1 MKKLLSKYKR
11 NKNSKKRQ
19 SNYGEYERSLDIRRK
34 SLSILDS
41 KLKFSFTHLNTLL
54 EKINNV
60 KELVVYNKYDTR
72 DLKSLKNL
80 DNNALLFSKNMNEE
94 IKKTSE
100 LLDAY
105 NLSPQ
110 DLDNFMNELKEN
122 SKNRIKIEEI
132 QKLYNIKKDY
142 NNLKKEFDLT
152 NFIKNQ
158 NDKKMNES
166 FLKSEKKLRDL
177 YNLKLELFLR
187 EERKKIGEN
196 QYFEIAKKA
205 PICIKEKDKRTSQR
219 YSTIKS
225 KYFENYKL
233 SKSFEIE
240 EAMREKDIL
249 KEEENENNK
258 ENELTTKNKKE
269 EKNYFFYYSNNNMIY
284 NPNKYIKETIKEN
297 DKNENENNKN
307 YIKKNTKLILNR
319 NNKIIKN
326 NNQNNNIK
334 IKSKPTSANINKN
347 NKYSNYM
354 NSMTFNTISQ
364 VNINTIKNKTNNFK
378 KIKKNRVNSADSYQR
393 TNYNITKSNYNQI
406 FRNNNF
412 TEKNKR
418 NRPISP
424 LITSKPTFYSSTTSS
439 RPISAFSSIYH
450 NNTFYNLKNNNN
462 NKVYINKSFISK
474 YKKKSYFT
482 NYINEI
488 NKIIKYSDYTINNFK
503 KSSNK
508 LKNKKL
514 FVKSNSEIF
523 ERRSLLDL
531 EKVRENLKLDK
542 NRHSSI
548 DDKKLIFNNSKRVK
562 LMLTPKNRNILN
574 TILMELLVKQ
584 KRVNNYYSDLS
595 HYEKMMLK
603 FERNKKFEKITN
615 EMMNYEKRFDKE
627 TILEIFKQDEE
638 KIMEYLKE
646 IKNKEKYD
654 EDEWKHILLKHKNMR
669 IINATKINNMVINGN
684 LHKKHLVSKFKKE
697 KY

>member
-307 YIKKNTKLILNR
+307 YIKKNTKLLLNR

-462 NKVYINKSFISK
+462 KVYINKSFISK

-562 LMLTPKNRNILN
+562 LMLTPKNKNILN

>member
-80 DNNALLFSKNMNEE
+80 DNNALLFSKNMSEE

-307 YIKKNTKLILNR
+307 YIKKNTKLLLNR

-347 NKYSNYM
+347 NNYYM

-462 NKVYINKSFISK
+462 KVYINKSFISK

-562 LMLTPKNRNILN
+562 LMLTPKNKNILN

>member
-166 FLKSEKKLRDL
+166 FLKGEKKLRDL

-307 YIKKNTKLILNR
+307 YIKKNTKLLLNR

-347 NKYSNYM
+347 NNYSNYM

-462 NKVYINKSFISK
+462 KVYINKSFISK

-562 LMLTPKNRNILN
+562 LMLTPKNKNILN
-574 TILMELLVKQ
+574 TILMELLDKQ

>member
-80 DNNALLFSKNMNEE
+80 DNNALLFSKNMSEE

-307 YIKKNTKLILNR
+307 YIKKNTKLLLNR

-450 NNTFYNLKNNNN
+450 NNTFYNLKNNN

>member
-41 KLKFSFTHLNTLL
+41 KLKFSFTDLNTLL
-54 EKINNV
+54 EKINND
-60 KELVVYNKYDTR
+60 KELLVYNKYDTR

-166 FLKSEKKLRDL
+166 FLKGEKKLRDL

-249 KEEENENNK
+249 KEEENEQNK

-269 EKNYFFYYSNNNMIY
+269 EKNYFF
-284 NPNKYIKETIKEN
+284 
-297 DKNENENNKN
+297 
-307 YIKKNTKLILNR
+307 
-319 NNKIIKN
+319 
-326 NNQNNNIK
+326 
-334 IKSKPTSANINKN
+334 
-347 NKYSNYM
+347 
-354 NSMTFNTISQ
+354 
-364 VNINTIKNKTNNFK
+364 
-378 KIKKNRVNSADSYQR
+378 
-393 TNYNITKSNYNQI
+393 
-406 FRNNNF
+406 
-412 TEKNKR
+412 
-418 NRPISP
+418 
-424 LITSKPTFYSSTTSS
+424 
-439 RPISAFSSIYH
+439 
-450 NNTFYNLKNNNN
+450 
-462 NKVYINKSFISK
+462 
-474 YKKKSYFT
+474 
-482 NYINEI
+482 
-488 NKIIKYSDYTINNFK
+488 
-503 KSSNK
+503 
-508 LKNKKL
+508 
-514 FVKSNSEIF
+514 
-523 ERRSLLDL
+523 
-531 EKVRENLKLDK
+531 
-542 NRHSSI
+542 
-548 DDKKLIFNNSKRVK
+548 
-562 LMLTPKNRNILN
+562 
-574 TILMELLVKQ
+574 
-584 KRVNNYYSDLS
+584 
-595 HYEKMMLK
+595 
-603 FERNKKFEKITN
+603 
-615 EMMNYEKRFDKE
+615 
-627 TILEIFKQDEE
+627 
-638 KIMEYLKE
+638 
-646 IKNKEKYD
+646 
-654 EDEWKHILLKHKNMR
+654 
-669 IINATKINNMVINGN
+669 
-684 LHKKHLVSKFKKE
+684 
-697 KY
+697 

>member
-11 NKNSKKRQ
+11 NKNSKTRQ

-110 DLDNFMNELKEN
+110 DLDNFMNELKES

-132 QKLYNIKKDY
+132 QKLYNIEKDY

-205 PICIKEKDKRTSQR
+205 PICIKEKDKRTNQR

-307 YIKKNTKLILNR
+307 YIKKNTKLLLNR

-462 NKVYINKSFISK
+462 KVYINKSFISK

-584 KRVNNYYSDLS
+584 KRVNNYYKDLS

>member
-80 DNNALLFSKNMNEE
+80 DNNALLFSKNMSEE

-307 YIKKNTKLILNR
+307 YIKKNTKLLLNR

-462 NKVYINKSFISK
+462 KVYINKSFISK

-531 EKVRENLKLDK
+531 EIVRENLKLDK

-562 LMLTPKNRNILN
+562 LMLTPKNKNILN
-574 TILMELLVKQ
+574 TILMELLDKQ

>member
-166 FLKSEKKLRDL
+166 FLKGEKKLRDL

-307 YIKKNTKLILNR
+307 YIKKNTKLLLNR

-354 NSMTFNTISQ
+354 NSMTLNTISQ

-450 NNTFYNLKNNNN
+450 NNTFYNLKNNN

-562 LMLTPKNRNILN
+562 LMLTPKNKNILN

>member
-11 NKNSKKRQ
+11 NKNSKTRQ

-205 PICIKEKDKRTSQR
+205 PICIKEKDKRTNQR

-249 KEEENENNK
+249 EEEENKNNK
-258 ENELTTKNKKE
+258 ENVLTTKNKKE

-307 YIKKNTKLILNR
+307 YIKKNTKLLLNR

-462 NKVYINKSFISK
+462 KVYINKSFISK

-562 LMLTPKNRNILN
+562 LMLTPKNKNILN

-584 KRVNNYYSDLS
+584 KRVNNYYKDLS

>member
-11 NKNSKKRQ
+11 NKNSKARQ

-307 YIKKNTKLILNR
+307 YIKKNTKLLLNR

-462 NKVYINKSFISK
+462 KVYINKSFISK

-548 DDKKLIFNNSKRVK
+548 DDKKLIYNNSKRVK

-574 TILMELLVKQ
+574 TILMELLDKQ

>member
-11 NKNSKKRQ
+11 NKNSKTRQ

-205 PICIKEKDKRTSQR
+205 PICIKEKDKRTNQR

-249 KEEENENNK
+249 EEEENKNNK

-307 YIKKNTKLILNR
+307 YIKKNTKLLLNR

-462 NKVYINKSFISK
+462 KVYINKSFISK

-584 KRVNNYYSDLS
+584 KRVNNYYKDLS

>member
-11 NKNSKKRQ
+11 NKNSKTRQ

-54 EKINNV
+54 EKINNA

-110 DLDNFMNELKEN
+110 DLDNFMNELKE
-122 SKNRIKIEEI
+122 SYKNRIKIEEI
-132 QKLYNIKKDY
+132 QKLYNIEKDY

-205 PICIKEKDKRTSQR
+205 PICIKEKDKRTNQR

-307 YIKKNTKLILNR
+307 YIKKNTKLLLNR

-462 NKVYINKSFISK
+462 KVYINKSFISK

-584 KRVNNYYSDLS
+584 KRVNNYYKDLS

>member
-11 NKNSKKRQ
+11 NKNSKTRQ

-205 PICIKEKDKRTSQR
+205 PICIKEKDKRTNQR

-284 NPNKYIKETIKEN
+284 NPNKYIEETIKEN

-307 YIKKNTKLILNR
+307 YIKKNTKLLLNR

-462 NKVYINKSFISK
+462 KVYINKSFISK

-562 LMLTPKNRNILN
+562 LMLTPKNKNILN
-574 TILMELLVKQ
+574 TILMELLDKQ

>member
-307 YIKKNTKLILNR
+307 YIKKNTKLLLNR

-462 NKVYINKSFISK
+462 KVYINKSFISK

-574 TILMELLVKQ
+574 TILMELLDKQ

-684 LHKKHLVSKFKKE
+684 LHKKHLCFKI
-697 KY
+697 

>member
-80 DNNALLFSKNMNEE
+80 DNNALLFSKNMSEE

-307 YIKKNTKLILNR
+307 YIKKNTKLLLNR

-393 TNYNITKSNYNQI
+393 TNYIITKSNYNQI

-450 NNTFYNLKNNNN
+450 NNTFYNLKNNN

-562 LMLTPKNRNILN
+562 LMLTPKNKNILN
-574 TILMELLVKQ
+574 TILMELLDKQ

>member
-462 NKVYINKSFISK
+462 KVYINKSFISK

-574 TILMELLVKQ
+574 TILMELLDKQ

>member
-307 YIKKNTKLILNR
+307 YIKKNTKLLLNR

-354 NSMTFNTISQ
+354 NSMTLNTISQ

-450 NNTFYNLKNNNN
+450 NNTFYNLKNNN

-562 LMLTPKNRNILN
+562 LMLTPKNKNILN

>member
-80 DNNALLFSKNMNEE
+80 DNNALLFSKNMSEE

-307 YIKKNTKLILNR
+307 YIKKNTKLLLNR

-347 NKYSNYM
+347 NNYYM

-462 NKVYINKSFISK
+462 KVYINKSFISK

-562 LMLTPKNRNILN
+562 LMLTPKNKNILN
-574 TILMELLVKQ
+574 TILMELLDKQ